1 MDDAGCN
8 AASFRKEHDCGK
20 LERRPRANPF
30 WPPLASRSD
39 ATMVAVGFSPRATT
53 DLDASRRW
61 SAETTVQASLRDAR
75 GRAGHR
81 GLKPTATI
89 TSSLRDC
96 QKLIRAGMA
105 EFNPTS
111 EME

>member
-30 WPPLASRSD
+30 WPPLVSRSD

-53 DLDASRRW
+53 DLDASR
-61 SAETTVQASLRDAR
+61 SD
-75 GRAGHR
+75 
-81 GLKPTATI
+81 
-89 TSSLRDC
+89 
-96 QKLIRAGMA
+96 AGMLRRQFKRRYA
-105 EFNPTS
+105 TRAVGLATVG
-111 EME
+111 